1 MGIFDNLPFSGLGS
15 DGDMSKRLD
24 RVAKLSVENVD
35 IPSEFRPT
43 DLEAWLFAPA
53 GTRVGILG
61 EPQGNAQSE
70 LTPELVELI
79 KDRFERLETALDLME
94 ANIKLTQQQ
103 TAEIVGS
110 RVASGVQAPSE
121 GVSTDM
127 IHTVGEDGEVTSKPI
142 EMDSDHPMTH
152 LEIGENLGLID
163 VERASKISGS
173 RFSYLFG
180 DLVKIQFN
188 LVSYT
193 LNKLSEKGFNPTI
206 PPVLVRE
213 NALFGTGFFP
223 DDSDQVYEVQN
234 DDLFLVGTSEV
245 SLAALHT
252 DEIIDMKNLPLR
264 YAGYSTCF
272 RREAGTYGKDTSG
285 IFRVHQFDKVEMFS
299 FCDPEKSYEEHEQ
312 ILAIEEEILKDL
324 EIPYRVVDV
333 CTGDLGASA
342 AKKYD
347 IEAWIPSQK
356 KYREVTSCS
365 NTTDFQARR
374 LNMRTKIEDVNT
386 ILHTLNGTA
395 LAVGR
400 ILIALLENNQQPDG
414 SVIFSDDLGQILGVN
429 KLSKK

>member
-1 MGIFDNLPFSGLGS
+1 MIDPQLLKTNIEAIEENIRKRDLNIDLDKLKFLDESRRALKFESEKLRAEQKKLGKEIASASEKEKVILLEKAEKISDKVKSLSEETQQKDEEFFDAWI
-15 DGDMSKRLD
+15 K
-24 RVAKLSVENVD
+24 
-35 IPSEFRPT
+35 IPNIVNSSSPVGKT
-43 DLEAWLFAPA
+43 DEDNKEIKK
-53 GTRVGILG
+53 VG
-61 EPQGNAQSE
+61 EP
-70 LTPELVELI
+70 
-79 KDRFERLETALDLME
+79 K
-94 ANIKLTQQQ
+94 NIKN
-103 TAEIVGS
+103 
-110 RVASGVQAPSE
+110 
-121 GVSTDM
+121 
-127 IHTVGEDGEVTSKPI
+127 
-142 EMDSDHPMTH
+142 PMTH

-299 FCDPEKSYEEHEQ
+299 FCDPEKSNEEHEY
-312 ILAIEEEILKDL
+312 ILTIEEEILQDL

-347 IEAWIPSQK
+347 IEAWIPSQQ

-374 LNMRTKIEDVNT
+374 LNMRTKIEDGNT

-414 SVIFSDDLGQILGVN
+414 SVTFSDDLGTILGVN
-429 KLSKK
+429 KLS

>member
-1 MGIFDNLPFSGLGS
+1 MIDPQLLKTNIEAIEENLRKRDLDIDLDKLKLLDESRRALKFESEKLRAEQKKLGKEIASASEKEKVILLEKAEKISDKVKSLSEETQQKDEEFFDAWI
-15 DGDMSKRLD
+15 K
-24 RVAKLSVENVD
+24 
-35 IPSEFRPT
+35 IPNIVNSSSPVGKT
-43 DLEAWLFAPA
+43 DEDNKEIKK
-53 GTRVGILG
+53 VG
-61 EPQGNAQSE
+61 EPS
-70 LTPELVELI
+70 
-79 KDRFERLETALDLME
+79 
-94 ANIKLTQQQ
+94 NIKN
-103 TAEIVGS
+103 
-110 RVASGVQAPSE
+110 
-121 GVSTDM
+121 
-127 IHTVGEDGEVTSKPI
+127 
-142 EMDSDHPMTH
+142 PMTH

-299 FCDPEKSYEEHEQ
+299 FCDPEKSNEEHEQ

-347 IEAWIPSQK
+347 IEAWIPSQQ

-374 LNMRTKIEDVNT
+374 LNMRTKNEDGNT

-400 ILIALLENNQQPDG
+400 ILIALLENNQQSDG
-414 SVIFSDDLGQILGVN
+414 SVTFSDDLGKILGVN
-429 KLSKK
+429 KLS

>member
-1 MGIFDNLPFSGLGS
+1 MIDPQLLKTNIEAIEENIRKRDLNIDLDKLKLLDESRRALKFESEKLRAEQKKLGKEIASASEKEKVILLEKAEKISDKVKSLSEETQQKDEEFFDAWI
-15 DGDMSKRLD
+15 K
-24 RVAKLSVENVD
+24 
-35 IPSEFRPT
+35 IPNIVNSSSPVGKT
-43 DLEAWLFAPA
+43 DEDNKEIKK
-53 GTRVGILG
+53 VG
-61 EPQGNAQSE
+61 EP
-70 LTPELVELI
+70 
-79 KDRFERLETALDLME
+79 K
-94 ANIKLTQQQ
+94 NIKN
-103 TAEIVGS
+103 
-110 RVASGVQAPSE
+110 
-121 GVSTDM
+121 
-127 IHTVGEDGEVTSKPI
+127 
-142 EMDSDHPMTH
+142 PMTH

-299 FCDPEKSYEEHEQ
+299 FCDPEKSNEEHEH

-347 IEAWIPSQK
+347 IEAWIPSQQ

-374 LNMRTKIEDVNT
+374 LNMRTKNEDGNT

-400 ILIALLENNQQPDG
+400 ILIALLENNQQSDG
-414 SVIFSDDLGQILGVN
+414 SVTFSDDLGKILGVN
-429 KLSKK
+429 KLS